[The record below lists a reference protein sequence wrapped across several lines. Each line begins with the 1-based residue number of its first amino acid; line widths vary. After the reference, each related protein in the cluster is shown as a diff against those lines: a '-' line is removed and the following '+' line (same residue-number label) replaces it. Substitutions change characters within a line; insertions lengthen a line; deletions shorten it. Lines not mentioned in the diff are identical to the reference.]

1 MIRHIVLFWLKNKD
15 EALIRDTLARLNG
28 MKGKIPGMLSLD
40 AGADITGSARS
51 CDICLC
57 ETFES
62 RRALETYAT
71 HPVHLPVKAHMHAVM
86 ERSASADYEVP
97 EA

>member
-1 MIRHIVLFWLKNKD
+1 MIRHIVMFWLKQKD
-15 EALIRDTLARLNG
+15 EKTLKETVELINS

-40 AGADITGSARS
+40 AGADFAGSPRS
-51 CDICLC
+51 CDLCLC

-62 RRALETYAT
+62 RQALDEYQT
-71 HPVHLPVKAHMHAVM
+71 HPAHMPIRAHMHAVM